1 MLEGVVVLEEGL
13 KELGD
18 AVLDGAFLEDAVDDE
33 FGDELHVAQ
42 NVFLLLF
49 QEDLLVLGSL
59 KLGELFDLLVEGV
72 LHPLDQK
79 VFEGVVLLALL
90 LLLHSL
96 KLELAWVSLAEI
108 AAQLGIGACVFRLV
122 PGLLDDFLDEGLQH
136 VGVIKEVLDD
146 VLLDEAEILW
156 DDEVEVVDDFLSGL
170 LYGVEVL
177 EFLLLEGGEVA
188 AGHLLDLVLD
198 LAGLKGLV
206 LAHGDLHH
214 LGLLRLVAQRLGDFA
229 LIAFYTRLDVLV
241 LAVASRLLEVGLFVP
256 VFLLLHLHLLG
267 LPSADLLGLLN
278 HLRIRVL
285 L

>member
-1 MLEGVVVLEEGL
+1 ML
-13 KELGD
+13 
-18 AVLDGAFLEDAVDDE
+18 
-33 FGDELHVAQ
+33 H
-42 NVFLLLF
+42 
-49 QEDLLVLGSL
+49 S
-59 KLGELFDLLVEGV
+59 
-72 LHPLDQK
+72 LDQK

-90 LLLHSL
+90 LLLRSL
-96 KLELAWVSLAEI
+96 ELELAWVTLAEI

-136 VGVIKEVLDD
+136 IGVIEEVLDD
-146 VLLDEAEILW
+146 VLLDEAQIFR
-156 DDEVEVVDDFLSGL
+156 DDEVEVVDDFLSAFL
-170 LYGVEVL
+170 HHIEVL

-198 LAGLKGLV
+198 LAGLESLV

-229 LIAFYTRLDVLV
+229 LIAFYTCLDVLV
-241 LAVASRLLEVGLFVP
+241 LAVASRLLDVGLFVS
-256 VFLLLHLHLLG
+256 VFLLLNLHLFG

-285 L
+285 LQLLPRHGVDEVFDLLNGEPARFRFGFRGRDYHWLRDNLRLHWHW